1 MFEPNVTIAD
11 QNYLGRGLLLLVT
24 PKGRRMVRHAITTP
38 MMRSKWYQLRRE
50 NQMMLFLQGDWD
62 QDDYDGRTLMF
73 IEASGETQEF
83 FSHLLDDAN
92 NTTSELS
99 ILFSD

>member
-11 QNYLGRGLLLLVT
+11 QNYLGRGVLLLVT
-24 PKGRRMVRHAITTP
+24 PKGRRMVRHAMATD
-38 MMRSKWYQLRRE
+38 MMRSKWYQMRHE
-50 NQMMLFLQGDWD
+50 NPMMLFLQGDWG
-62 QDDYDGRTLMF
+62 QEYDGRTLMF

-83 FSHLLDDAN
+83 FYHLLDDAN

>member
-11 QNYLGRGLLLLVT
+11 QNYLGRGVLLLVT
-24 PKGRRMVRHAITTP
+24 PKGRRMVRHAMGIG
-38 MMRSKWYQLRRE
+38 MMRSKWYQMRTGPV
-50 NQMMLFLQGDWD
+50 MLFLQGDWD
-62 QDDYDGRTLMF
+62 KEYDGRTLMF

-83 FSHLLDDAN
+83 FRHLLNDAN

>member
-11 QNYLGRGLLLLVT
+11 QNYLGRGVLLLVT
-24 PKGRRMVRHAITTP
+24 PKGRRMVRHAMTDP
-38 MMRSKWYQLRRE
+38 MMRSKWYQMRHE
-50 NQMMLFLQGDWD
+50 NPMMLFLQGDWD
-62 QDDYDGRTLMF
+62 QEYDGGRTLMF

-83 FSHLLDDAN
+83 FYHLLDDAN

>member
-11 QNYLGRGLLLLVT
+11 QNYLGRGVLLLVT
-24 PKGRRMVRHAITTP
+24 PKGRRMVRHAMTDP
-38 MMRSKWYQLRRE
+38 MMRSKWYQMRTGPV
-50 NQMMLFLQGDWD
+50 MLFLQGDWD
-62 QDDYDGRTLMF
+62 QEYDGRTLMF

-83 FSHLLDDAN
+83 FHHLLNDAN

>member
-11 QNYLGRGLLLLVT
+11 QNYLGRGVLLLVT
-24 PKGRRMVRHAITTP
+24 PKGRRMVRHAMTDP
-38 MMRSKWYQLRRE
+38 MMRSKWYQMRTGYV
-50 NQMMLFLQGDWD
+50 MLFLQGDWD
-62 QDDYDGRTLMF
+62 LEYDGRTLMF

-83 FSHLLDDAN
+83 FYHLLDDAN